1 MIEKPSTYPFDVDL
15 KALQSVT
22 CTCANALFVKL
33 NTLLLEE
40 VLDGWLGNLA
50 VIADAVRLDPS
61 LHVFEVVV
69 RANDLIFGQLADS
82 CDEIFIAPIEHN
94 DTAWEDVI
102 VLDVLVEAWLLA
114 FLQLF
119 FLLFHWLAS
128 LRVHL
133 DHFLE
138 EGVLSALVRP
148 REPIRD
154 VAAITA
160 VVLAKFKPEHLP
172 EELVRDANLSVRDLN
187 LRPAF
192 LWLFQF
198 SPLFSDFFLHGLLD
212 LLKLGAAIIDKLVI
226 RGGLLIN
233 FRHSEDFFNELSNMY
248 SWNVVVLGKLMRI
261 VGFTAGWWA
270 SDEDLDGVEPTMRVE
285 FYLERTYALSDAEL
299 GVPWELLLLNQFVL
313 LVLIFQLLLLRSQR
327 HSLESIRGRHAEVDS
342 KSRFPAFCFADL
354 ISFNALDLARAHA
367 LGDLSNDTLLRGLAR
382 LVNGEDVGVY
392 LRVFNHNSSD
402 KSGQVNDMNRRH

>member
-1 MIEKPSTYPFDVDL
+1 MIEKPSTYPLDINL

-40 VLDGWLGNLA
+40 VLDGWLGDLA

-102 VLDVLVEAWLLA
+102 ILDVLVEAWLLA

-119 FLLFHWLAS
+119 FFLFHWLAS

-154 VAAITA
+154 VATITA
-160 VVLAKFKPEHLP
+160 IVFAKFKPEHLP
-172 EELVRDANLSVRDLN
+172 EELVRDANLSVRNLN
-187 LRPAF
+187 FRPAF

-198 SPLFSDFFLHGLLD
+198 APLFRDFFLHGCLD
-212 LLKLGAAIIDKLVI
+212 FLKLGAAIVDKLVST
-226 RGGLLIN
+226 GGLLIN
-233 FRHSEDFFNELSNMY
+233 F
-248 SWNVVVLGKLMRI
+248 
-261 VGFTAGWWA
+261 
-270 SDEDLDGVEPTMRVE
+270 
-285 FYLERTYALSDAEL
+285 
-299 GVPWELLLLNQFVL
+299 
-313 LVLIFQLLLLRSQR
+313 
-327 HSLESIRGRHAEVDS
+327 
-342 KSRFPAFCFADL
+342 
-354 ISFNALDLARAHA
+354 
-367 LGDLSNDTLLRGLAR
+367 
-382 LVNGEDVGVY
+382 
-392 LRVFNHNSSD
+392 
-402 KSGQVNDMNRRH
+402 